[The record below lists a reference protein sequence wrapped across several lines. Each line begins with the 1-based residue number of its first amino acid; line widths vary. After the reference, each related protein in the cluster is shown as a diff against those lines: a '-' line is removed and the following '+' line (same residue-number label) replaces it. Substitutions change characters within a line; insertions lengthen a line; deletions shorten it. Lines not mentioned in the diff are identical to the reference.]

1 MNNKLFIALPTLRGA
16 ELILTDEV
24 NYVCSDGRN
33 CIFHLEDKTEKIITI
48 QVGKIEEVLVGSS
61 FLRIHQQYIVNINK
75 IKEIYTGSKAVILI
89 SGEKLPI
96 SRSYKENF
104 RRRMSGFC
112 YKILNGL

>member
-1 MNNKLFIALPTLRGA
+1 MNNKPFIALPTLKGA
-16 ELILTDEV
+16 ELIQTDEV
-24 NYVCSDGRN
+24 KYVCSDGRN

-48 QVGKIEEVLVGSS
+48 QVGKIEEILIGSS

-75 IKEIYTGSKAVILI
+75 IKEIYTGSNALLLI

-104 RRRMSGFC
+104 RKGMSDFC
-112 YKILNGL
+112 YKILNSL